1 MPKIY
6 EVGGCIRDSFLGIE
20 SKDIDY
26 VYVSDNLEK
35 TVETGFV
42 EMKSYLVENNYRIFL
57 ETPDCFT
64 IRAKFP
70 DDHKNFPLVADFV
83 MARKEISYIENTRK
97 PVLELGTLE
106 DDLIRRDFTVN
117 AMAKD
122 ISVVSETNDGIIDLF
137 NGKRDLENRVLR
149 TPIDPKITMLDD
161 PLRVIRAIRF
171 SVTKGFLID
180 INLLMEMKNRK
191 VLDKLFNVVST
202 ERIRS
207 ELEKAFKV
215 DTVETI
221 LTLQKVFSTSDLRK
235 LFSENS
241 DGVKVWLLPTFKKT
255 KN

>member
-1 MPKIY
+1 MKSKIY

-20 SKDIDY
+20 SKDIDF
-26 VYVSDNLEK
+26 VYVLENLEQ
-35 TVETGFV
+35 TVEAGFAD
-42 EMKSYLVENNYRIFL
+42 MKEYLLDNNYRIFL

-70 DDHKNFPLVADFV
+70 KDHKNFPLVADFV

-122 ISVVSETNDGIIDLF
+122 IDGNIIDLF
-137 NGKRDLENRVLR
+137 GGQIDLKKMILR

-171 SVTKGFLID
+171 SVTKKFKID
-180 INLLMEMKNRK
+180 IELLLAMSDRK
-191 VLDKLFNVVST
+191 VLDKLFNVVSF

-215 DTVETI
+215 DVVETW
-221 LTLQKVFSTSDLRK
+221 LTLQKVFSTDDLRK
-235 LFSENS
+235 MFSENEN
-241 DGVKVWLLPTFKKT
+241 GIKIWLLPTMKST
-255 KN
+255 K